1 MYGVHLTRQILAD
14 DPGTSVVAVD
24 DFSRLYPGGE
34 PLSAIAQA
42 DDRLQIVRADFAGL
56 SSADLDGYGPDVV
69 VHYAARI
76 SVPESMDEPAGYFA
90 NNEAGTFDFA
100 HAVAGMRR
108 PPLLVYASSPEV
120 YGAPLQVSMNE
131 DHPLRPKTV
140 YAVTKLAAEMHC
152 MALHRWWG
160 HPVVVIR
167 NFNTY
172 GPHQNLEGYPAV
184 IPAFIKLAL
193 AGQPLRLEGGGEQTR
208 DFLYVE
214 DAVRAY
220 TLVLAR
226 GAELAGSIF
235 NIGTGVQTSIR
246 ALAETVL
253 RITGSTSELIVSDGR
268 RSDLSALCADI
279 GRIQAAL
286 GWAPQVPLE
295 DGMRRLAD
303 WLRRVDA

>member
-1 MYGVHLTRQILAD
+1 MYGVHLTRQVLAN

-24 DFSRLYPGGE
+24 DFSRRYPGGE

-42 DDRLQIVRADFAGL
+42 DDRLHIVRADFAGL

-100 HAVAGMRR
+100 HAVARMRR

-120 YGAPLQVSMNE
+120 YGAPLQVPMNE

-184 IPAFIKLAL
+184 IPAFIKRAL

-226 GAELAGSIF
+226 GAGLAGSIF

-253 RITGSTSELIVSDGR
+253 RVTGSTSELIVSDGR

-286 GWAPQVPLE
+286 GWAPQVLLE
-295 DGMRRLAD
+295 DGIRRLAD

>member
-1 MYGVHLTRQILAD
+1 MYGVHLTRQVLAG

-24 DFSRLYPGGE
+24 DFSRRYPGGE
-34 PLSAIAQA
+34 PLSAIAQRDA
-42 DDRLQIVRADFAGL
+42 RLQIVRADFAGL
-56 SSADLDGYGPDVV
+56 SSTDLDAYGPDVV

-90 NNEAGTFDFA
+90 NNEAGTFHFA

-120 YGAPLQVSMNE
+120 YGAPLQVPMNE

-184 IPAFIKLAL
+184 IPAFIRLAL

-220 TLVLAR
+220 ALVLAQ
-226 GAELAGSIF
+226 GADLAGSIF

-253 RITGSTSELIVSDGR
+253 RVTGSTSELIVRESR
-268 RSDLSALCADI
+268 RSDLPALCADI

-286 GWAPQVPLE
+286 GWAPQVALE
-295 DGMRRLAD
+295 DGIRRLAD
-303 WLRRVDA
+303 WLRRVNA